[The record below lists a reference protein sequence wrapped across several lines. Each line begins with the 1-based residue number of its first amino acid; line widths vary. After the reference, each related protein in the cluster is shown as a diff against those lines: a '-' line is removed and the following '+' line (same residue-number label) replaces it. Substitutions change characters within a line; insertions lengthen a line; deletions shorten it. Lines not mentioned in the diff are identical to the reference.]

1 MLTFDTYYTD
11 KIILENFI
19 HDNAILDSKNILLQ
33 IFTGICDE
41 NYINNLVSEIKEF
54 LPNIKIIGSTTDGEI
69 INGMVSS
76 NSTILSFSIFEKTKI
91 DIHRVP
97 LNSSSYAM
105 GEALIDTFE
114 DQKETNLAIIFTD
127 GLHTNG
133 ELFLNAFNDKTSHIT
148 VSGGL
153 SSDNAEFI
161 KTYIFTQDGFC
172 NDGAVCAVFY
182 NKDLIINT
190 SFGFGWEAISKEFI
204 VTKAI
209 ENRVYMIDNI
219 TPVELYK
226 KYLGDKVGDRL
237 PATGIEFPLIIKRNG
252 RNIAR
257 AVTSKEND
265 GSLVFAGNIKDGDI
279 ISIGYG
285 NVEKIISNIH
295 HVYNDIINQPSEAI
309 FIYSCMARKRLLG
322 KDIINEL
329 SLLNNITDTSGFFTY
344 GEFFHCDKSK
354 ECQNQLLNQTIT
366 VLSLSEDIN
375 KQITSKKLNTEL
387 NTDSLQTVEALSH
400 LINETNR
407 ELKELNTRL
416 HELATTDK
424 LTNINNRYSV
434 MKKLEEEIV
443 RANRYSVPL
452 SLIMFDIDHFKVV
465 NDTYGHDIGDDVLIS
480 LSNLIN
486 ENLREVDIFGR
497 YGGEEFLI
505 VLPSTMLNKA
515 SIYAQRIRKKVDEY
529 NFNIVNHITISIGLV
544 ELKSNET
551 IDNIIKRADI
561 LLYKSKENGR
571 NIVSQ

>member
-1 MLTFDTYYTD
+1 MLTFNTYYTD

-366 VLSLSEDIN
+366 ILSLSEDIN